1 MRPGQL
7 PKLFFLSLV
16 LGMAALLGVHTLL
29 LRAGGHDPWGNLL
42 AESYLFNVLMAAAV
56 FFLIYRSR
64 RRFKDQ
70 LAYFFLLGSLLKF
83 LFFFLF
89 LYPLYQADGLV
100 GRQEFLTFFVPYLF
114 GLFLETFFL
123 AKLLNTVD

>member
-1 MRPGQL
+1 MSVGL
-7 PKLFFLSLV
+7 PKRFALSLI
-16 LGMAALLGVHTLL
+16 LGMAGLLGIHLLL
-29 LRAGGHDPWGNLL
+29 LRAGGQDPWGNLL
-42 AESYLFNVLMAAAV
+42 AESYLFNFLMAGAV
-56 FFLIYRSR
+56 FFAIHRLR
-64 RRFKDQ
+64 RRFQDQ

-89 LYPLYQADGLV
+89 LYPAYQADGLV
-100 GRQEFLTFFVPYLF
+100 SRQEFLTFFVPYLF